1 MSILVNT
8 KTHKALYQSTAITD
22 EFPYTRK
29 LFSDGWNSIIHFTL
43 GYVTTAYQPIIFPL
57 FLAYKVVEYRP
68 YDNTTT
74 DVEEYALGMLAG
86 GFISPKY
93 AGSGQVPNYF
103 KLKEMKLI

>member
-1 MSILVNT
+1 MNSRTLESSFPMVGTPSSISL
-8 KTHKALYQSTAITD
+8 
-22 EFPYTRK
+22 
-29 LFSDGWNSIIHFTL
+29 W
-43 GYVTTAYQPIIFPL
+43 
-57 FLAYKVVEYRP
+57 EYRP